1 MKKNDPLII
10 PQRLGVLGAGLAA
23 VLLISGCAGNPP
35 TAEMALAKAA
45 VSNASA
51 SGGNEFAPLPLRAA
65 MDKMEGAE
73 QAMGSENYP
82 VARELAEEANVDA
95 QLAAAT
101 SRAVK
106 TQKAVNQLQQDNSV
120 LRQELDR
127 KTQ

>member
-1 MKKNDPLII
+1 MKKNDPLVS
-10 PQRLGVLGAGLAA
+10 PQRMHLIGAGLAA
-23 VLLISGCAGNPP
+23 ALLFSGCAGNPP

-51 SGGNEFAPLPLRAA
+51 AGGTEFAPLPLRAA

-73 QAMGSENYP
+73 QAMGSEDYQN
-82 VARELAEEANVDA
+82 ARQLAEEADVDA

-101 SRAVK
+101 ARAVK
-106 TQKAVNQLQQDNSV
+106 TQKAVNQLQQDNNV
-120 LRQELDR
+120 LRQEIDR